1 MRLSETDPDA
11 YIASL
16 PDGVREDVAEL
27 DAEISAIMAG
37 QARVLWEGVFW
48 GGSEQHII
56 GYGAQTYVDRSGKEI
71 DWFVIGLARQK
82 SYLSLY
88 VSVAEDGTYLV
99 KRYSDRLGK
108 VKVGSAVVSFKQ
120 LADVDRSVLAEMLS
134 RARDLSAGT

>member
-1 MRLSETDPDA
+1 MRRSEIDPDA

-27 DAEISAIMAG
+27 DAEIAAIMAG

-48 GGSEQHII
+48 GGSEQRII
-56 GYGAQTYVDRSGKEI
+56 GYGTQVYRDSRGKEI

-82 SYLSLY
+82 AHLSLY

-99 KRYSDRLGK
+99 KGYSDRLGK
-108 VKVGSAVVSFKQ
+108 VKVGSAVVSFKR
-120 LADVDRSVLAEMLS
+120 LADVDRLVLTEMLS
-134 RARDLSAGT
+134 RARDLSTGT